1 VVNTY
6 AGARPEFFERLDL
19 PEVLLDMTHRVP
31 EESWAVATEVLNNA
45 HSPPPVERKKTG
57 SFHVGS
63 SPRFAHDGEKGW
75 SVPDPEAPRS
85 PAHMVETF
93 GEDMMFLTRTQ
104 RQAVGVARALEEAGI
119 LFSVQNS
126 MDFDGWGAREEMAE
140 RTALYNSLQRLNGV
154 GLDDGASYGL
164 NAYTDSSDRTPGDV
178 KLRHREAAA
187 LLDHTNHQYLEMSR
201 SEVTKR
207 ADEIDNAET
216 VVTGDEIADIVTSEF
231 WSVYTRGSGA
241 VRHLNASASSEEGSR
256 LSENDKEALKAALER
271 NDDPVRDVETKVY
284 TIHAS
289 KGSEAKSVV
298 VYDGVTKR
306 IEDAMLESE
315 TERKNE
321 YRTWY
326 VALTRGDA
334 NTFVLR
340 DAFDWTSPFL
350 PETLLDTA
358 ADAHESG
365 VNA

>member
-1 VVNTY
+1 
-6 AGARPEFFERLDL
+6 
-19 PEVLLDMTHRVP
+19 
-31 EESWAVATEVLNNA
+31 
-45 HSPPPVERKKTG
+45 
-57 SFHVGS
+57 
-63 SPRFAHDGEKGW
+63 
-75 SVPDPEAPRS
+75 
-85 PAHMVETF
+85 
-93 GEDMMFLTRTQ
+93 MFLTRTQ
-104 RQAVGVARALEEAGI
+104 RQAVGVARALEKAGI

-358 ADAHESG
+358 AAAHESG